1 MDDSE
6 VIEITSEEA
15 EQDEN
20 LDERRDFFGPIVRR
34 VVDALGGFEGDDYR
48 LGDEALGCLK
58 DLKKLWR
65 KDDTDDE
72 RTIAR
77 IFWESRVLMN
87 DLIPIL
93 LITAGKGM
101 VEDKRAIAVADLLT
115 AMTWPIDLA
124 EELKELDDQLDKGT
138 DYTQL
143 LQSHLHYKAAL
154 LKPGVIQALFGIM
167 IPPLVKPPRERM
179 ERDMQIVNVIL
190 HLFRNLAFIKDPPP
204 NMDVSSD
211 QAEFST
217 LQSKLIGALS
227 ETHTLELLLTIA
239 ANVDKDPLFE
249 NSNTLVLEVLYL
261 LFRGVKPSSMA
272 IDQKKKPAETLKQLL
287 KDEENTKKKYSR
299 YAPSRHSRFGTTI
312 SVQLN
317 PKKKLPKPA
326 EDGND
331 ADSEPGKHESQPFV
345 IHRQQ
350 GINRDLGSIW
360 DMSKRKVAKKSQ
372 TVDELGKEDHLGV
385 DARIALQNFAA
396 DFLDSCF
403 NPFVSTLLKDI
414 RSERP
419 KITEKDNMRLLFVTK
434 WFLDFFLNMRAL
446 YTQRLQTNNTD
457 GASQEALA
465 KWRFGMVAEVVEQP
479 WIIWVLKRMR
489 GAVEEKP
496 KLWTEL
502 QAGVECLTQLLLLI
516 DAMAT
521 CGVGEDLQEA
531 ADVLQ
536 HQLVYSG
543 EVLDI
548 AFESLRTYKEGTQSL
563 AYLTSS
569 INMGY
574 ALFKVLE
581 RYVKKSFGDMYI
593 RKRSKR
599 RKKKGDAEAPD
610 EEDLP
615 QEEEDIIHET
625 MFTLE
630 SFEMKF
636 AQADITHTLLAYLS
650 RYKEFSSS
658 DNMKRVVS
666 LLHRQAVRAK
676 AEGLFFKVSTLNI
689 FKAILDDQHS
699 LPRDQPHKDLISLI
713 NYILRRFF
721 KAMEEDTF
729 LAIEAFFPK
738 NRGNWKQFSSWEPE
752 TKTKRQKNTVEDTR
766 FPQDVEVKKGYSW
779 SDQLGITV
787 ATLVESGN
795 LELVEWLQEIL
806 STVIGQRQRIIEE
819 TDAKAGQSSNEEDY
833 DEKDAAARMGVVSAD
848 AKAKMVDY
856 MIPYTSDEQAEAAT
870 KDPHLK
876 LLFRLSK
883 FFILD
888 EDEDELQ
895 WYVPKAILPADLQA
909 TYNVIVQYL
918 ETPFD
923 LEGKK
928 ASEYLSKKRRRRRRV
943 RTDSSEDEA
952 VATDSGNES
961 GKERRRKRK
970 QKKKQEEQKYKSA
983 QLIEDSDEEF
993 NRNLE
998 DFMAQEQARREKAAT
1013 NAAALG
1019 EGRSDTMRA
1028 TDTKKRRRKAD
1039 DKGEKK
1045 KRRKRG
1051 DSELKKTRDE
1061 ESDVVLEVNSGDDS
1075 DHARRSRPVSPLE
1088 RIPPKPRPKPRRIA
1102 KPSMRRSSEPP
1113 EEDPIDDDFELSA
1126 VSTNGKQRL
1135 IISDEED

>member
-1 MDDSE
+1 MDDAD
-6 VIEITSEEA
+6 VIDITSGESDKEES
-15 EQDEN
+15 
-20 LDERRDFFGPIVRR
+20 LDERRDFFCSVVRR

-101 VEDKRAIAVADLLT
+101 VEDKKAIAVADLLT

-124 EELKELDDQLDKGT
+124 EELKELDDQLDKGA

-154 LKPGVIQALFGIM
+154 LKPGVIQALFGII
-167 IPPLVKPPRERM
+167 IPPLVKAPKDRT

-190 HLFRNLAFIKDPPP
+190 HLFRNLAFIKDPPT
-204 NMDVSSD
+204 NMSVSSD

-217 LQSKLIGALS
+217 LQSKLIRALS
-227 ETHTLELLLTIA
+227 ETHMLELLLTVA

-249 NSNTLVLEVLYL
+249 NSNTLVLEILYL
-261 LFRGVKPSSMA
+261 LFRGIKPTSMA
-272 IDQKKKPAETLKQLL
+272 TDQKNKPADTLKKLL
-287 KDEENTKKKYSR
+287 KDEEKAKNKFSR

-317 PKKKLPKPA
+317 PKRTPKPA
-326 EDGND
+326 DDGNE
-331 ADSEPGKHESQPFV
+331 ADSEPGKNDPRQPFV

-350 GINRDLGSIW
+350 GINRDIGSIW
-360 DMSKRKVAKKSQ
+360 DMSKRKIAKKSQ
-372 TVDELGKEDHLGV
+372 TVDELSKEDHLTV
-385 DARIALQNFAA
+385 EARFTLQTFAT

-403 NPFVSTLLKDI
+403 NSFLSTLLKDI

-419 KITEKDNMRLLFVTK
+419 KITEKDNLRLLFVTK
-434 WFLDFFLNMRAL
+434 WFLEFFLSMRAL
-446 YTQRLQTNNTD
+446 YTQRLQSDQSD
-457 GASQEALA
+457 GACREVLA
-465 KWRFGMVAEVVEQP
+465 KWRFGMVAEIVEQH

-502 QAGVECLTQLLLLI
+502 QAGTECLTQLLMLI
-516 DAMAT
+516 DAMST
-521 CGVGEDLQEA
+521 CEVEEELQQA

-543 EVLDI
+543 EVLEI
-548 AFESLRTYKEGTQSL
+548 SFESLRTYKEGTQSL

-581 RYVKKSFGDMYI
+581 RYVKKSSGDMYI
-593 RKRSKR
+593 RKKTNK
-599 RKKKGDAEAPD
+599 RKKKGDTEVPE

-615 QEEEDIIHET
+615 QEEEDTIHET

-636 AQADITHTLLAYLS
+636 AQADITHTLLTYLS
-650 RYKEFSSS
+650 RYKEFPSS
-658 DNMKRVVS
+658 DNMKRVLS
-666 LLHRQAVRAK
+666 LLHRQVVRAK
-676 AEGLFFKVSTLNI
+676 AEGLFFNVSTLNL
-689 FKAILDDQHS
+689 FKSILDDQRS
-699 LPRDQPHKDLISLI
+699 LPRDQPYKDLIFLI

-752 TKTKRQKNTVEDTR
+752 EKKTKRQKATVEDTR

-779 SDQLGITV
+779 SDQLGIAIAV
-787 ATLVESGN
+787 LVESGN
-795 LELVEWLQEIL
+795 LELVKWLQEIL
-806 STVIGQRQRIIEE
+806 STVVGQRQRIVDE
-819 TDAKAGQSSNEEDY
+819 TDTKAGQSSNEEDQDDY
-833 DEKDAAARMGVVSAD
+833 EKAAATRMGAVSVD
-848 AKAKMVDY
+848 AKAKMTDY
-856 MIPYTSDEQAEAAT
+856 LIPYTSDEHAEAAT
-870 KDPHLK
+870 KNPHLK
-876 LLFRLSK
+876 LLFRLSR

-888 EDEDELQ
+888 ENEDELQ
-895 WYVPKAILPADLQA
+895 WYVPKAILPDDLQA
-909 TYNVIVQYL
+909 TYNVIAQFL

-923 LEGKK
+923 LEGKR
-928 ASEYLSKKRRRRRRV
+928 ASEYLNKKRRRRRRPAY
-943 RTDSSEDEA
+943 TDSTEDDA
-952 VATDSGNES
+952 VAVDDSGNES
-961 GKERRRKRK
+961 GKERRKKRK
-970 QKKKQEEQKYKSA
+970 QKKQEEQKYKSA
-983 QLIEDSDEEF
+983 QMIVDSDEEF

-998 DFMAQEQARREKAAT
+998 DILAQERARREKAAT
-1013 NAAALG
+1013 TAAALG
-1019 EGRSDTMRA
+1019 AGRNGTMH
-1028 TDTKKRRRKAD
+1028 TNGTKKRRRKAGG

-1045 KRRKRG
+1045 KRRKRNETETEQTG
-1051 DSELKKTRDE
+1051 YE
-1061 ESDVVLEVNSGDDS
+1061 ENSDADNSQ
-1075 DHARRSRPVSPLE
+1075 SRPVSPLE
-1088 RIPPKPRPKPRRIA
+1088 LAPPRPRPKPKRI
-1102 KPSMRRSSEPP
+1102 PRSSATDSLEPP
-1113 EEDPIDDDFELSA
+1113 EEDHTDEDFDVTA
-1126 VSTNGKQRL
+1126 IKTIRKKQL
-1135 IISDEED
+1135 ILSDEEE